1 MAKRPLYNLLL
12 KNLILNVKHY
22 TTVNTLRTSSIHSSL
37 SSTIFVPFTAEIKI
51 LCHGFTENT
60 FQKVYHIL
68 FAVTNEVKIIC
79 FSITLFIMCF
89 QLVLH
94 FIEMALKKAPYAT
107 CSTPKNKINVASPAY
122 KLHSNSQFLDPVS
135 RLVVPKKTITVST
148 SHILYSWH
156 DRNKTMASPK
166 SLFSDIQ
173 ILYFLHKPSW
183 RFSKLFNVHSQKT

>member
-68 FAVTNEVKIIC
+68 FAV
-79 FSITLFIMCF
+79 
-89 QLVLH
+89 VLH

-166 SLFSDIQ
+166 SLFSDSQ